1 LQKETYIIWIFS
13 RIILP
18 LFLENIVEE
27 VLIVFN
33 GKPKI
38 VITDCDHPSVEIE
51 RKVLSEI
58 DTEFI
63 LAQCNTEDEVIEV
76 AKDADGIINQYAP
89 ITRRVIESL
98 KRCKVIARYG
108 VGVDN
113 IDIKAATEHKIIV
126 ANVPDYC
133 VDEVSTH
140 TMALILACARGIT
153 LLNSKIKEKRWNFTL
168 AKPLFRTQGKTLGLF
183 GLGRI
188 GRMVAQKASG
198 FGFKIIAYDPYVPK
212 VDGGIR
218 LVEFSQLLSD
228 SDFVSIHVP
237 LTAETRHS
245 FGENELKKMKKTA
258 YLINTSRGPIINE
271 KDLYIALKEKWIAG
285 AALDVME
292 KEPPDWNSSLLQLDN
307 LIITPHI
314 SFYSEESYVE
324 LKKKAAKAVLLVM
337 KGELPP
343 ALVNPQAVEK

>member
-1 LQKETYIIWIFS
+1 MNNK
-13 RIILP
+13 RP
-18 LFLENIVEE
+18 R
-27 VLIVFN
+27 
-33 GKPKI
+33 I
-38 VITDCDHPSVEIE
+38 VITDCDHHSVEIE

-58 DTEFI
+58 DPEFI

-89 ITRRVIESL
+89 MNRRVIESL

-133 VDEVSTH
+133 IDEVSTH

-153 LLNSKIKEKRWNFTL
+153 LLNSKIKEKRWDFTL

-198 FGFKIIAYDPYVPK
+198 FGFKIIAYDPYISSI
-212 VDGGIR
+212 DDRIE
-218 LVEFSQLLSD
+218 LVGFSKLLSD

-258 YLINTSRGPIINE
+258 YLINTARGPIVDE
-271 KDLYIALKEKWIAG
+271 KALYKALKNRWVAG

-292 KEPPDWNSSLLQLDN
+292 KEPPDWENSLLQLDN

-324 LKKKAAKAVLLVM
+324 LKIKVAQAVLSVL
-337 KGELPP
+337 KGELPR
-343 ALVNPQAVEK
+343 AMVNPQVVKG

>member
-1 LQKETYIIWIFS
+1 MS
-13 RIILP
+13 NR
-18 LFLENIVEE
+18 
-27 VLIVFN
+27 
-33 GKPKI
+33 KPKI

-51 RKVLSEI
+51 KEILSEI
-58 DTEFI
+58 NPEFI
-63 LAQCNTEDEVIEV
+63 LAYCHTEDEVIEA

-89 ITRRVIESL
+89 ITRRVVESL

-113 IDIKAATEHKIIV
+113 IDIETAIKYGIIV

-133 VDEVSTH
+133 IDEVSTH
-140 TMALILACARGIT
+140 AMALVLACARGIA
-153 LLNSKIKEKRWNFTL
+153 LLNSKIKDKKWDFTL
-168 AKPLFRTQGKTLGLF
+168 AKPLFRTKGKILGLF
-183 GLGRI
+183 GLGKIARA
-188 GRMVAQKASG
+188 VAQKASG
-198 FGFKIIAYDPYVPK
+198 FGLKIIAYDPYVCK
-212 VDGGIR
+212 VDEDIK

-228 SDFVSIHVP
+228 SDFISIHSP
-237 LTAETRHS
+237 LTDKTRHS

-258 YLINTSRGPIINE
+258 YLINTSRGPIVDE
-271 KDLYIALKEKWIAG
+271 KALYQTLKNRWIAG

-292 KEPPDWNSSLLQLDN
+292 KEPPDWNNSLLQLDN

-324 LKKKAAKAVLLVM
+324 LKTKAAKAVLFVM

-343 ALVNPQAVEK
+343 AFVNPQVAKRKILYRR

>member
-1 LQKETYIIWIFS
+1 
-13 RIILP
+13 
-18 LFLENIVEE
+18 
-27 VLIVFN
+27 
-33 GKPKI
+33 

-58 DTEFI
+58 DPEFI
-63 LAQCNTEDEVIEV
+63 LAYCNTEDEVIEV

-89 ITRRVIESL
+89 MTRRVIESL
-98 KRCKVIARYG
+98 KRCKIIARYG

-113 IDIKAATEHKIIV
+113 IDVEAATEHKIIV

-153 LLNSKIKEKRWNFTL
+153 LLDSKISEKIWDFTL
-168 AKPLFRTQGKTLGLF
+168 AKPLFRTKGKTLGLF

-188 GRMVAQKASG
+188 ARAVAQKASG
-198 FGFKIIAYDPYVPK
+198 FGFKIIAYDPYVSK
-212 VDGGIR
+212 IDGGIK
-218 LVEFSQLLSD
+218 LVKFSQLLSD
-228 SDFVSIHVP
+228 SDFISIHTP
-237 LTAETRHS
+237 LTDKTKHS
-245 FGENELKKMKKTA
+245 FGESELKTMKKTA
-258 YLINTSRGPIINE
+258 YLINTARGPIIDERN
-271 KDLYIALKEKWIAG
+271 LYVALKERWIAG

-292 KEPPDWNSSLLQLDN
+292 KEPPDWENILPKLNN

-324 LKKKAAKAVLLVM
+324 LKTKTAKAVLSVL
-337 KGELPP
+337 KGGLPR
-343 ALVNPQAVEK
+343 AMVNPQAANKKVI

>member
-1 LQKETYIIWIFS
+1 MSNKRLK
-13 RIILP
+13 
-18 LFLENIVEE
+18 V
-27 VLIVFN
+27 
-33 GKPKI
+33 

-51 RKVLSEI
+51 RAILSEI
-58 DTEFI
+58 EPELILETCRTE
-63 LAQCNTEDEVIEV
+63 EDVIAV
-76 AKDADGIINQYAP
+76 AADADGIINQYAP

-113 IDIKAATEHKIIV
+113 IDVEAATEYGIIV

-140 TMALILACARGIT
+140 TIALMLACARGIT
-153 LLNSKIKEKRWNFTL
+153 LLDRKIRDEKWDFSL

-188 GRMVAQKASG
+188 ARMVAQKALG
-198 FGFKIIAYDPYVPK
+198 FGLTIIAYDPYISK
-212 VDGGIR
+212 INGGVN

-228 SDFVSIHVP
+228 SDFISIHVP
-237 LTAETRHS
+237 LTVETRHS
-245 FGENELKKMKKTA
+245 FGKNELKVMKKTA

-271 KDLYIALKEKWIAG
+271 KDLYIALKERWIAG

-324 LKKKAAKAVLLVM
+324 LKIKVAESVRSVL
-337 KGELPP
+337 KGELPR
-343 ALVNPQAVEK
+343 AMVNPQVIKRKIL

>member
-1 LQKETYIIWIFS
+1 MSNQ
-13 RIILP
+13 RP
-18 LFLENIVEE
+18 RV
-27 VLIVFN
+27 
-33 GKPKI
+33 

-51 RKVLSEI
+51 REVLNEI
-58 DTEFI
+58 KPELV
-63 LAQCNTEDEVIEV
+63 LAYCNTEDEVIEV
-76 AKDADGIINQYAP
+76 AQDADGIINQYAP

-133 VDEVSTH
+133 IDEVSTH

-153 LLNSKIKEKRWNFTL
+153 LLNSKIKEKRWDFTL

-198 FGFKIIAYDPYVPK
+198 FGFKIIAYDPYISSI
-212 VDGGIR
+212 DDRIE
-218 LVEFSQLLSD
+218 LVGFSKLLSD

-258 YLINTSRGPIINE
+258 YLINTARGPIVDE
-271 KDLYIALKEKWIAG
+271 KALYKALKNRWVAG

-292 KEPPDWNSSLLQLDN
+292 KEPPDWENSLLKLDN

-314 SFYSEESYVE
+314 SFYSEESYAE
-324 LKKKAAKAVLLVM
+324 LKKKVAKAVLLVM

>member
-1 LQKETYIIWIFS
+1 MS
-13 RIILP
+13 NR
-18 LFLENIVEE
+18 
-27 VLIVFN
+27 
-33 GKPKI
+33 KPKI
-38 VITDCDHPSVEIE
+38 VITDCDHPSIEIE
-51 RKVLSEI
+51 REILSEI
-58 DTEFI
+58 DPEFV
-63 LAQCNTEDEVIEV
+63 LAHCNTEEEVIEV

-89 ITRRVIESL
+89 ITRKVIESL

-113 IDIKAATEHKIIV
+113 IDVEAATEHGIIV

-140 TMALILACARGIT
+140 AIALILASARGIT
-153 LLNSKIKEKRWNFTL
+153 LLDRKRREKKWDFTL
-168 AKPLFRTQGKTLGLF
+168 VKPLFRTKGKTLGLF

-188 GRMVAQKASG
+188 AKIVAQKASG
-198 FGFKIIAYDPYVPK
+198 FGFKIIAYDPYVSK
-212 VDGGIR
+212 VDSGIR

-228 SDFVSIHVP
+228 SDFISIHSP
-237 LTAETRHS
+237 LTNEARHL

-258 YLINTSRGPIINE
+258 YLINTARGPIIDERN
-271 KDLYIALKEKWIAG
+271 LYVALKERWIAG

-292 KEPPDWNSSLLQLDN
+292 KEPPDWENLLQKLDN

-324 LKKKAAKAVLLVM
+324 LKTKTAKAVLSVL
-337 KGELPP
+337 KGGLPR
-343 ALVNPQAVEK
+343 AMVNPQVVKG

>member
-1 LQKETYIIWIFS
+1 MS
-13 RIILP
+13 
-18 LFLENIVEE
+18 ENR
-27 VLIVFN
+27 
-33 GKPKI
+33 PKV

-51 RKVLSEI
+51 KEILSEI
-58 DTEFI
+58 NPEFI
-63 LAQCNTEDEVIEV
+63 LAYCNTEDEVIEA

-113 IDIKAATEHKIIV
+113 IDVEAATEYKIIV

-140 TMALILACARGIT
+140 AIALILACARGIT
-153 LLNSKIKEKRWNFTL
+153 LLDNKIREKRWDFTL
-168 AKPLFRTQGKTLGLF
+168 AKPLFRTKGKTLGLF

-188 GRMVAQKASG
+188 ARAVAQKASG
-198 FGFKIIAYDPYVPK
+198 FGFKIIAYDPYVSK
-212 VDGGIR
+212 ADDGIE
-218 LVEFSQLLSD
+218 LVEFSKLLSN
-228 SDFVSIHVP
+228 SDFISIHSP
-237 LTAETRHS
+237 LTDETRHL
-245 FGENELKKMKKTA
+245 FGENKLRAMKKTA
-258 YLINTSRGPIINE
+258 YLINTSRGAIVDE
-271 KDLYIALKEKWIAG
+271 EALYKVLKKRWIAG

-292 KEPPDWNSSLLQLDN
+292 KEPPDWENLLPKLDN

-324 LKKKAAKAVLLVM
+324 LKTKTAKAVLSVL
-337 KGELPP
+337 KGGLPR
-343 ALVNPQAVEK
+343 AMVNPQAVNKKVI

>member
-1 LQKETYIIWIFS
+1 MSNKRL
-13 RIILP
+13 
-18 LFLENIVEE
+18 
-27 VLIVFN
+27 
-33 GKPKI
+33 KI

-51 RKVLSEI
+51 KEILSEI
-58 DTEFI
+58 DPEFV
-63 LAQCNTEDEVIEV
+63 LVHCNTEDEVIE
-76 AKDADGIINQYAP
+76 AAHDADGIINQYAP

-113 IDIKAATEHKIIV
+113 IDVKVATEYGIIV

-140 TMALILACARGIT
+140 AMALILTCARGVT
-153 LLNSKIKEKRWNFTL
+153 LLDRKRMEKIWDFTL

-188 GRMVAQKASG
+188 ARMVVQKASG
-198 FGFKIIAYDPYVPK
+198 FGFKIIAYDPYVSK
-212 VDGGIR
+212 VDGCIK
-218 LVEFSQLLSD
+218 LIEFSQLLTD
-228 SDFVSIHVP
+228 SDFISIHAP
-237 LTAETRHS
+237 LTGKTRHS
-245 FGENELKKMKKTA
+245 FGENELKIMKKTA
-258 YLINTSRGPIINE
+258 YLINTARGSIINE
-271 KDLYIALKEKWIAG
+271 EALYKALKKEWIAG

-292 KEPPDWNSSLLQLDN
+292 KEPPDWENPLLKLDN

-324 LKKKAAKAVLLVM
+324 LKTKTAKAVLAVL
-337 KGELPP
+337 KGELPR
-343 ALVNPQAVEK
+343 AMVNSQVIKR

>member
-1 LQKETYIIWIFS
+1 MNNRRL
-13 RIILP
+13 
-18 LFLENIVEE
+18 
-27 VLIVFN
+27 
-33 GKPKI
+33 KI

-51 RKVLSEI
+51 REVLNEI
-58 DTEFI
+58 KPELG
-63 LAQCNTEDEVIEV
+63 LAYCNTEDEVIEV
-76 AKDADGIINQYAP
+76 AKDADGMINQYAP

-113 IDIKAATEHKIIV
+113 IDVEAATEHKIIV

-133 VDEVSTH
+133 IDEVSTH
-140 TMALILACARGIT
+140 ALALILACARGIT
-153 LLNSKIKEKRWNFTL
+153 LLDRKRREKRWDFTL

-183 GLGRI
+183 GLGKIARA
-188 GRMVAQKASG
+188 VAQKASG
-198 FGFKIIAYDPYVPK
+198 FDFRIIAYDPYVSK
-212 VDGGIR
+212 VDGGIK

-228 SDFVSIHVP
+228 SDFISLHVP

-258 YLINTSRGPIINE
+258 YLINTSRGPIVDE
-271 KDLYIALKEKWIAG
+271 KALYQALKNRWIDG

-292 KEPPDWNSSLLQLDN
+292 KEPPDWNSFLLQLDN

-314 SFYSEESYVE
+314 SFYSEESYIE
-324 LKKKAAKAVLLVM
+324 LKTKVAQAVLSVL
-337 KGELPP
+337 KGELPR
-343 ALVNPQAVEK
+343 AIVNPQVVKR

>member
-1 LQKETYIIWIFS
+1 MS
-13 RIILP
+13 NNR
-18 LFLENIVEE
+18 
-27 VLIVFN
+27 
-33 GKPKI
+33 PKV

-51 RKVLSEI
+51 RAILSEI
-58 DTEFI
+58 DLEFI
-63 LAQCNTEDEVIEV
+63 LAHCTTEDEVIET
-76 AKDADGIINQYAP
+76 ARDADAIINQYTP

-113 IDIKAATEHKIIV
+113 IDVEAATEHKIIV

-133 VDEVSTH
+133 IDEVSTH
-140 TMALILACARGIT
+140 ALALILACARGIT
-153 LLNSKIKEKRWNFTL
+153 LLNGKIKEKRWDFTL

-188 GRMVAQKASG
+188 ARMVAQKASG
-198 FGFKIIAYDPYVPK
+198 FGFKIIAYDPYVSK
-212 VDGGIR
+212 VDGGVK

-228 SDFVSIHVP
+228 SDFISIHSP
-237 LTAETRHS
+237 LTEETRHS
-245 FGENELKKMKKTA
+245 FGENELKAMKKTA
-258 YLINTSRGPIINE
+258 YLINTSRGPIVDE
-271 KDLYIALKEKWIAG
+271 KALYQALKNRWIAR

-324 LKKKAAKAVLLVM
+324 LKTKVAQAVLSVL
-337 KGELPP
+337 KGEIPR
-343 ALVNPQAVEK
+343 VVRHK

>member
-1 LQKETYIIWIFS
+1 MSNKRS
-13 RIILP
+13 K
-18 LFLENIVEE
+18 V
-27 VLIVFN
+27 
-33 GKPKI
+33 

-58 DTEFI
+58 DPEFL
-63 LAQCNTEDEVIEV
+63 LAHCNTEDGVIEA

-98 KRCKVIARYG
+98 KKCKVIARYG

-113 IDIKAATEHKIIV
+113 IDVEAATEHKIIV

-140 TMALILACARGIT
+140 AIALILACARGIT
-153 LLNSKIKEKRWNFTL
+153 LLDNKIREKRWDFTL
-168 AKPLFRTQGKTLGLF
+168 AKPLFRTKGKTLGLF

-188 GRMVAQKASG
+188 ARAVAQKASG
-198 FGFKIIAYDPYVPK
+198 FGFKIIAYDPYVSK
-212 VDGGIR
+212 ADDGIE
-218 LVEFSQLLSD
+218 LVEFSKLLSN
-228 SDFVSIHVP
+228 SDFISIHSP
-237 LTAETRHS
+237 LTDETRHL
-245 FGENELKKMKKTA
+245 FGENKLRAMKKTA
-258 YLINTSRGPIINE
+258 YLINTSRGAIVDE
-271 KDLYIALKEKWIAG
+271 EALYKVLKKRWIAG

-292 KEPPDWNSSLLQLDN
+292 KEPPDWENLLPKLDN

-324 LKKKAAKAVLLVM
+324 LKTKTAKAVLSVL
-337 KGELPP
+337 KGGLPR
-343 ALVNPQAVEK
+343 AMVNPQAVNKKVI

>member
-1 LQKETYIIWIFS
+1 MSNRKQ
-13 RIILP
+13 R
-18 LFLENIVEE
+18 
-27 VLIVFN
+27 
-33 GKPKI
+33 I
-38 VITDCDHPSVEIE
+38 VITDCDHPTVEIE
-51 RKVLSEI
+51 KEILSEI
-58 DTEFI
+58 DPEFI
-63 LAQCNTEDEVIEV
+63 LAQCNTEDEVIKV

-89 ITRRVIESL
+89 MNRRVIESL

-113 IDIKAATEHKIIV
+113 IDVEAATEHKIIV

-133 VDEVSTH
+133 IDEVSTH
-140 TMALILACARGIT
+140 TMALILACARGIV
-153 LLNSKIKEKRWNFTL
+153 LLNSKIREKKWDFTL

-183 GLGRI
+183 GLGKIARA
-188 GRMVAQKASG
+188 VARKASG
-198 FGFKIIAYDPYVPK
+198 FGFRIIAYDPYVSK
-212 VDGGIR
+212 VDGGIK

-258 YLINTSRGPIINE
+258 YLINTSRGSIVDE
-271 KDLYIALKEKWIAG
+271 KALYQALKNRWIAG

-324 LKKKAAKAVLLVM
+324 LKTKVAQAVLSVL
-337 KGELPP
+337 KGELPK
-343 ALVNPQAVEK
+343 AIVNPQVIKR